1 MLRPPQTVRKPL
13 ESAGGRKPFRALS
26 VSGGVCA
33 GAKRF
38 PRWEVLFSGTKIAS
52 LQFSRPEIRRISA
65 ETGRGGR
72 RQNRHAQIENLS
84 RGARW
89 GYFPPPVKN
98 LSRRNIQDVDKVNR
112 PPER

>member
-52 LQFSRPEIRRISA
+52 LQFLRPEIRRISA

-72 RQNRHAQIENLS
+72 RQNCHGSN
-84 RGARW
+84 
-89 GYFPPPVKN
+89 
-98 LSRRNIQDVDKVNR
+98 
-112 PPER
+112 